1 MRRMI
6 TIALV
11 LGVAAM
17 IGIALLRTGSQ
28 IPEQSVL
35 VLELGGQL
43 EEAPPLDTLQ
53 QLSARGPALPTLL
66 LQLEKAAADARVQA
80 VLLHIRALDIGRAR
94 W

>member
-17 IGIALLRTGSQ
+17 IGLALLRTGSQ

-43 EEAPPLDTLQ
+43 EEAPPLDALQ
-53 QLSARGPALPTLL
+53 RLSARGPALPTLL
-66 LQLEKAAADARVQA
+66 LQL
-80 VLLHIRALDIGRAR
+80 
-94 W
+94 